1 MKGQEFRFEFALHDL
16 FEYSQQLAQ
25 KFGVEIQND
34 TLHYPSNIAKGGSRF
49 FKINEFISFQL
60 VHFTA
65 VQKMLFNRLPNESNH
80 ITISIQDFTFA
91 QCPIHKFNCNE
102 ILIDNNS
109 LGSVQCKSTKVNEV
123 VIVEPGVEVKVIFVL
138 LKENWIENVLRDTV
152 AKDKFYAYLVDR
164 RANIRK
170 EFLTPDQLKLV
181 YEIFNLKK
189 NSPLEKMYYESRVM
203 NLLEGFLTDV
213 LTKEE
218 NDTPFL
224 FGNTEDIKNIQ
235 HAEAYISAN
244 LDKPFVG
251 VDTISKMACM
261 SRTKFINLFQKV
273 YSMSSFDYYQKKR
286 LNLAFDAIKRK
297 HHNLSIAD
305 VAENIGYSSVSHFTT
320 AFKKEFGILPKEF
333 VYQLKEEEMRSMQ
346 S

>member
-1 MKGQEFRFEFALHDL
+1 MKEQEFRFAFQLHDL

-25 KFGVEIQND
+25 KLGVEMEND
-34 TLHYPSNIAKGGSRF
+34 TLVYPADIAQGGSRF

-60 VHFTA
+60 VHFKA
-65 VQKMLFNRLPNESNH
+65 LQRMVFDRLPNSSNH

-91 QCPIHKFNCNE
+91 QCPVHKFNCNE
-102 ILIDNNS
+102 ILIDNSS
-109 LGSVQCKSTKVNEV
+109 LGSVQCKSTKINEIV
-123 VIVEPGVEVKVIFVL
+123 VVEPGTEVKVIFVL
-138 LKENWIENVLRDTV
+138 LKENWIENVLRDTA
-152 AKDKFYAYLVDR
+152 AKEKFYAYLVNR
-164 RANIRK
+164 HANIRK

-181 YEIFNLKK
+181 HEIFNLTKD
-189 NSPLEKMYYESRVM
+189 SPLQKMYYESRVM

-235 HAEAYISAN
+235 VAEVYISAN
-244 LDKPFVG
+244 IDKPFAG
-251 VDTISKMACM
+251 VDVISKMACM

-273 YSMSSFDYYQKKR
+273 YGMSSFDYYQKKR
-286 LNLAFDAIKRK
+286 LNLAFDAIKKKR
-297 HHNLSIAD
+297 HNISIAD
-305 VAENIGYSSVSHFTT
+305 IAENIGYSSVSHFTA

-333 VYQLKEEEMRSMQ
+333 VYQLKEEELRSLQ